1 MSKKYQS
8 HIIAFVGTII
18 ALILVFLLLWFLHL
32 KYVKPVEDEGIEI
45 TLGEVEEGG
54 GIPDY
59 AQASSEP
66 KVRVSASRPAAPRS
80 SSNDLIAQEQ
90 EESVAVNKPTEI
102 REETQIDPQQQEREK
117 ERLAREEAEKKRQE
131 EENKTNKANTLVGG
145 LFGGTDSPEGSN
157 GDPGDKGKGDKGN
170 PLGKGSVSAN
180 PPEVAGLNRKCL
192 SLVKP
197 KGDFPQDG
205 KVVLKI
211 TVDEQ
216 GNVVPSVYDGTTI
229 SDQETIRAAKKAA
242 MSSKFSAGEPGEKD
256 TGTITYVFTKSIAL

>member
-32 KYVKPVEDEGIEI
+32 KYVKPVEDDGIEI

-59 AQASSEP
+59 AQASPEP
-66 KVRVSASRPAAPRS
+66 QVRVSASRPTASRS

-90 EESVAVNKPTEI
+90 EESVAVNKTTETP
-102 REETQIDPQQQEREK
+102 EEPQIDPELIRQQQEREER
-117 ERLAREEAEKKRQE
+117 ERLAKEKAEKKRQE
-131 EENKTNKANTLVGG
+131 QEQKKEKAQDVVGG
-145 LFGGTDSPEGSN
+145 AFGNTNSPEGSN
-157 GDPGDKGKGDKGN
+157 GDPGDKGEGDKGN

-180 PPEVAGLNRKCL
+180 PPEVAVPNRQCL

-197 KGDFPQDG
+197 KGQFPQSG

-216 GNVVPSVYDGTTI
+216 GKVLPSVGPGTTI
-229 SDQETIRAAKKAA
+229 SDQATINAAKKAA
-242 MSSKFSAGEPGEKD
+242 MSTKFSAGERA
-256 TGTITYVFTKSIAL
+256 TGTITYVFK

>member
-66 KVRVSASRPAAPRS
+66 KVRVSPSRPAPSRS

-90 EESVAVNKPTEI
+90 EESVVVNKPTEI
-102 REETQIDPQQQEREK
+102 SEEPQSDPQQQEREK
-117 ERLAREEAEKKRQE
+117 ERLAEEEAEKKRKE
-131 EENKTNKANTLVGG
+131 EEHKTNKADNLIGG
-145 LFGGTDSPEGSN
+145 LFGDTDSPEGS
-157 GDPGDKGKGDKGN
+157 DKGKDDKGN
-170 PLGKGSVSAN
+170 PLGGVISNPKGVSVD
-180 PPEVAGLNRKCL
+180 RKCL
-192 SLVKP
+192 HLVKP
-197 KGDFPQDG
+197 NVRGDYG
-205 KVVLKI
+205 KVKLNI
-211 TVDEQ
+211 RVDEK
-216 GNVVPSVYDGTTI
+216 GIVTHVSVAKNHVYSDREVV
-229 SDQETIRAAKKAA
+229 EAAKKAA
-242 MSSKFSAGEPGEKD
+242 KECKFSPGEG
-256 TGTITYVFTKSIAL
+256 TVLGTITYDFLE

>member
-59 AQASSEP
+59 AQASPEP
-66 KVRVSASRPAAPRS
+66 KVRVSASRPAASRS

-90 EESVAVNKPTEI
+90 EESVVVNKPTETP
-102 REETQIDPQQQEREK
+102 EEPQIDPELIRQQQEREEQ
-117 ERLAREEAEKKRQE
+117 ERLAKEKAEKKRQE
-131 EENKTNKANTLVGG
+131 QEQKKKKKKAQDLGG
-145 LFGGTDSPEGSN
+145 LFGNTDSPDGSN
-157 GDPGDKGKGDKGN
+157 GDPGDEGKGDKGN

-180 PPEVAGLNRKCL
+180 PPEVAVPNRQCL

-197 KGDFPQDG
+197 KGQFPQSG

-216 GNVVPSVYDGTTI
+216 GKVLPSVGSGTTI
-229 SDQETIRAAKKAA
+229 SDQATINAAKKAA
-242 MSSKFSAGEPGEKD
+242 MSTKFSAGERA
-256 TGTITYVFTKSIAL
+256 TGTITYVFK

>member
-45 TLGEVEEGG
+45 TLGDVEEGG
-54 GIPDY
+54 GKPDY
-59 AQASSEP
+59 AQASPEP
-66 KVRVSASRPAAPRS
+66 LVRVSASRPAPSRS

-90 EESVAVNKPTEI
+90 EESVSVDKPTETP
-102 REETQIDPQQQEREK
+102 EEPQIDPELIRQQQEQ
-117 ERLAREEAEKKRQE
+117 ERLAQEEAEKKRKD

-145 LFGGTDSPEGSN
+145 LFGDTDSPEGSN

-180 PPEVAGLNRKCL
+180 PPEVEGLNRQCL

-197 KGDFPQDG
+197 KGEFPQSG
-205 KVVLKI
+205 IVVLTI

-216 GNVVPSVYDGTTI
+216 GKVLRASQARGTTI
-229 SDQETIRAAKKAA
+229 SDQATMNAAKKAA
-242 MSSKFSAGEPGEKD
+242 MSTKFSAGDKVV
-256 TGTITYVFTKSIAL
+256 TGTITYVFK

>member
-45 TLGEVEEGG
+45 TLGDVEEGG
-54 GIPDY
+54 GKPDY
-59 AQASSEP
+59 AQASPEP
-66 KVRVSASRPAAPRS
+66 LVRVSASRPAPSRS

-90 EESVAVNKPTEI
+90 EESVAVDKPTEI
-102 REETQIDPQQQEREK
+102 TEEPQIDPELQKREEQ
-117 ERLAREEAEKKRQE
+117 ERLAEEEAEKKRKD
-131 EENKTNKANTLVGG
+131 EENKTNKANTLVGEA
-145 LFGGTDSPEGSN
+145 FRNTNSPEGSN
-157 GDPGDKGKGDKGN
+157 GDSGDKGKGDKDN

-180 PPEVAGLNRKCL
+180 PSGVAVPNRQCL

-197 KGDFPQDG
+197 KGEFPQSG
-205 KVVLKI
+205 IVVLTI

-216 GNVVPSVYDGTTI
+216 GKVLRASQARGTTI
-229 SDQETIRAAKKAA
+229 SDQATMNAAKKAA
-242 MSSKFSAGEPGEKD
+242 MSTKFSAGDKVV
-256 TGTITYVFTKSIAL
+256 TGTITYVFK